1 MSPEDRDGFLFEV
14 RMALRRVPGGI
25 LRRLGQRRWPVDDHL
40 AEDAVRATIL
50 DQLLRSRWRVER
62 LPPVQKRPSNPLTGV
77 G

>member
-1 MSPEDRDGFLFEV
+1 MSPEDRDSFLFDV

-25 LRRLGQRRWPVDDHL
+25 LRQLGKRRWPVDDHF
-40 AEDAVRATIL
+40 AEDVVGRTIL

-62 LPPVQKRPSNPLTGV
+62 LPPVQKGPSDKLTGM